1 MLYAWVKTILLIYL
15 FLSGWG
21 QLVSDLPT
29 GKIMIVDDDATNR
42 EVMEAFLTLEH
53 FEVMVA
59 ANGRDALEQIRQEKP
74 DLVLLD
80 VRMPMMSGFD
90 VCRTIKD
97 QYNIP
102 VFMLTGFDADEQRR
116 EAVEAGADAFISRP
130 FDITTLMKRIRE
142 SIRR

>member
-1 MLYAWVKTILLIYL
+1 M
-15 FLSGWG
+15 
-21 QLVSDLPT
+21 SDLPT

>member
-1 MLYAWVKTILLIYL
+1 
-15 FLSGWG
+15 
-21 QLVSDLPT
+21 
-29 GKIMIVDDDATNR
+29 MIVDDDATNR

>member
-1 MLYAWVKTILLIYL
+1 M
-15 FLSGWG
+15 
-21 QLVSDLPT
+21 SDLPT

-142 SIRR
+142 YIRR